1 MCSCKNH
8 GKKITKQSVE
18 VKENIKTE
26 NIKYKTVLIDKK
38 VKKLALEYLEN

>member
-8 GKKITKQSVE
+8 RKNLTTKKIE
-18 VKENIKTE
+18 VKKIETV
-26 NIKYKTVLIDKK
+26 KYKTVLVDKK